1 MRRVSEPSKE
11 PSTLQMNEFAHIP
24 QTTLDTSPTLPARPR
39 RSLLR
44 AVAIAF
50 ASLVAFL
57 LALIL
62 LLLTGLETGP
72 VPLLIGFV
80 LATLPAP
87 VYIALALWIDRYE
100 SEPAWTLVTAFIWGA
115 VVSVFVAA
123 FVNTIGSLI
132 VASLV
137 SDAAGSFYGAVIS
150 APIVEESMK
159 AAALFGLY
167 FWKHDEFDGVI
178 DGIVY
183 ASMVGLGF
191 AMTENIQ
198 YYGSA
203 ALEGGVGG
211 GVVLFV
217 LRGMMAPFSH
227 PLFTSMT
234 GIGLG
239 LASQTKNGLVKFF
252 APACGLMLAM
262 FLHALWNLSASINA
276 ALYFVVYFLIMVP
289 MFVAVLVS
297 IYFALRRE
305 GRIVREQLGHDLE
318 RGRLSQSELEL
329 LSSVRGRMSAS
340 FMALRKGGYRSWR
353 TRREFNRVASELAFH
368 RNRVAQGQ
376 TVRDGAAVEEFYVRQ
391 LTELRGQ
398 FDIS

>member
-1 MRRVSEPSKE
+1 MDEYASIR
-11 PSTLQMNEFAHIP
+11 
-24 QTTLDTSPTLPARPR
+24 QTAFDAPTTVPARPR
-39 RSLLR
+39 RRLLR
-44 AVAIAF
+44 AAAIAF
-50 ASLVAFL
+50 ASLVVLL

-72 VPLLIGFV
+72 VPFLIGFL

-87 VYIALALWIDRYE
+87 VYVALVLWIDRYE
-100 SEPAWTLVTAFIWGA
+100 SEPVWTLVTAFIWGA
-115 VVSVFVAA
+115 VVAVFVAA

-132 VASLV
+132 VASLI
-137 SDAAGSFYGAVIS
+137 SDEAGDFYGAVIS
-150 APIVEESMK
+150 APVVEESMK
-159 AAALFGLY
+159 GAVLFALY

-211 GVVLFV
+211 GLVLFI

-239 LASQTKNGLVKFF
+239 LASQSKSRFVKFF
-252 APACGLMLAM
+252 APAAGLVLAM
-262 FLHALWNLSASINA
+262 LLHSLWNLSAKLSA
-276 ALYFVVYFLIMVP
+276 LLYFVVYFLIMVP

-297 IYFALRRE
+297 IYFALKRE
-305 GRIVREQLGHDLE
+305 GRIVREQLRHDLE
-318 RGRLSQSELEL
+318 HGRLTHAELEL
-329 LSSVRGRMSAS
+329 LASIRGRMGAS
-340 FMALRKGGYRSWR
+340 FRALRRGGYRSWR

-368 RNRVAQGQ
+368 RNRVAQGRA
-376 TVRDGAAVEEFYVRQ
+376 VKDGAAVEEFYVRQ
-391 LTELRGQ
+391 LTELRGR
-398 FDIS
+398 FDIT

>member
-1 MRRVSEPSKE
+1 
-11 PSTLQMNEFAHIP
+11 MNEFAGIP
-24 QTTLDTSPTLPARPR
+24 QTALLPARPR
-39 RSLLR
+39 RRLLR
-44 AVAIAF
+44 AAAIAF
-50 ASLVAFL
+50 ASLVALL
-57 LALIL
+57 LALLL
-62 LLLTGLETGP
+62 LLLTGLETGF
-72 VPLLIGFV
+72 VPLLIGLV

-87 VYIALALWIDRYE
+87 VYVALVLWIDRYE
-100 SEPAWTLVTAFIWGA
+100 SEPAWTLVTAFVWGA
-115 VVSVFVAA
+115 VVAVFVAA

-132 VASLV
+132 VASLI
-137 SDAAGSFYGAVIS
+137 SDEAGSFYGAVIS

-198 YYGSA
+198 YYGGA

-211 GVVLFV
+211 GVTLFI

-239 LASQTKNGLVKFF
+239 LASHARSGFVKFF
-252 APACGLMLAM
+252 APVCGLLLAM
-262 FLHALWNLSASINA
+262 FLHSLWNLSASINA

-297 IYFALRRE
+297 IYFGLRRE
-305 GRIVREQLGHDLE
+305 GRIVREQLGHELQ
-318 RGRLSQSELEL
+318 RGRLTASELEL
-329 LSSVRGRMSAS
+329 LSSVRGRMGAS
-340 FMALRKGGYRSWR
+340 FRALTRGGYRSWR

-368 RNRVAQGQ
+368 RNRVAQGRA
-376 TVRDGAAVEEFYVRQ
+376 VEDGAAVDESYVRQ
-391 LTELRGQ
+391 LSELRGR

>member
-1 MRRVSEPSKE
+1 
-11 PSTLQMNEFAHIP
+11 
-24 QTTLDTSPTLPARPR
+24 
-39 RSLLR
+39 LR
-44 AVAIAF
+44 AVGIAF
-50 ASLVAFL
+50 ALLVVL
-57 LALIL
+57 VLALLL

-72 VPLLIGFV
+72 VPLLIGFL

-87 VYIALALWIDRYE
+87 VYVALALWIDRYE

-115 VVSVFVAA
+115 VVAVFIAA

-132 VASLV
+132 VASLI
-137 SDAAGSFYGAVIS
+137 SDQAGSFYGAVIS

-159 AAALFGLY
+159 AAVLFGLY

-203 ALEGGVGG
+203 ALEGGAGG
-211 GVVLFV
+211 GLVLFI
-217 LRGMMAPFSH
+217 LRGIMAPFSH

-239 LASQTKNGLVKFF
+239 LASQSKSGLVKFF
-252 APACGLMLAM
+252 APACGLVLAM
-262 FLHALWNLSASINA
+262 SLHSLWNLSATLSA

-289 MFVAVLVS
+289 VFVAVLVS

-305 GRIVREQLGHDLE
+305 GRIVREHLRHDLE
-318 RGRLSQSELEL
+318 RGHLTQAELEL
-329 LSSVRGRMSAS
+329 LASIRGRMGAS
-340 FMALRKGGYRSWR
+340 FRALTRGGYRSWR

-368 RNRVAQGQ
+368 RNRVARGC
-376 TVRDGAAVEEFYVRQ
+376 VVKDGAAVEESYVRQ
-391 LTELRGQ
+391 LLELRGR
-398 FDIS
+398 FNVS

>member
-1 MRRVSEPSKE
+1 
-11 PSTLQMNEFAHIP
+11 MNEFAGIP
-24 QTTLDTSPTLPARPR
+24 QTTPAAPAIVPARPR
-39 RSLLR
+39 RRLLR
-44 AVAIAF
+44 AAAIAF
-50 ASLVAFL
+50 ASLVALL
-57 LALIL
+57 LALL
-62 LLLTGLETGP
+62 LLLLMGLETGP
-72 VPLLIGFV
+72 VALLIGLV

-87 VYIALALWIDRYE
+87 LYVALALWIDRYE
-100 SEPAWTLVTAFIWGA
+100 SEPTWTLVTAFIWGA
-115 VVSVFVAA
+115 VGAVFIAS

-137 SDAAGSFYGAVIS
+137 SDEAGNFYGAVIS

-159 AAALFGLY
+159 AAVLFGLY

-211 GVVLFV
+211 SVVLFV

-239 LASQTKNGLVKFF
+239 LASQTKNGLVKIF
-252 APACGLMLAM
+252 APACGLLLAM
-262 FLHALWNLSASINA
+262 FLHSLWNFSASTSA
-276 ALYFVVYFLIMVP
+276 ALYFIVYFLIMVP
-289 MFVAVLVS
+289 TFVAVLVS

-305 GRIVREQLGHDLE
+305 GRIVREQLRHDFE
-318 RGRLSQSELEL
+318 RGRLTESELEL
-329 LSSVRGRMSAS
+329 LSSVRGRMGAS
-340 FMALRKGGYRSWR
+340 YTALKKGGYRSWR

-368 RNRVAQGQ
+368 RNRIAQGR
-376 TVRDGAAVEEFYVRQ
+376 VVEGGAAVEEFYIRQ
-391 LTELRGQ
+391 LSELRGQ
-398 FDIS
+398 FNIS

>member
-1 MRRVSEPSKE
+1 
-11 PSTLQMNEFAHIP
+11 MNEFASIP
-24 QTTLDTSPTLPARPR
+24 QTTHATTPALPARTR
-39 RSLLR
+39 RGFLR
-44 AVAIAF
+44 AAAIAF
-50 ASLVAFL
+50 ASLIALL
-57 LALIL
+57 LALL
-62 LLLTGLETGP
+62 LLLMTGLTTGP
-72 VPLLIGFV
+72 IPLLIGFV

-87 VYIALALWIDRYE
+87 VYIALVLWIDRYE
-100 SEPAWTLVTAFIWGA
+100 SEPVWALVTAFIWGA
-115 VVSVFVAA
+115 VVAVFIAA

-132 VASLV
+132 VASLI
-137 SDAAGSFYGAVIS
+137 SDEAGNFYGAVIS

-159 AAALFGLY
+159 AAALFALY

-203 ALEGGVGG
+203 ALEGGVAG

-217 LRGMMAPFSH
+217 LRGMLAPFSH

-239 LASQTKNGLVKFF
+239 LASQTRNRLVKFL

-262 FLHALWNLSASINA
+262 FLHSLWNFSASTGA
-276 ALYFVVYFLIMVP
+276 AFYFVVYFLIMVP

-305 GRIVREQLGHDLE
+305 GRIVREQLRHDLE
-318 RGRLSQSELEL
+318 RGRLTQSELDM
-329 LSSVRGRMSAS
+329 LSSVRGRMRAS
-340 FMALRKGGYRSWR
+340 FRALTKGGYRSWR

-368 RNRVAQGQ
+368 RNRVALGRA
-376 TVRDGAAVEEFYVRQ
+376 VRDGAAVEEFYIRQ
-391 LTELRGQ
+391 LSELRGQ
-398 FDIS
+398 FNIS

>member
-1 MRRVSEPSKE
+1 
-11 PSTLQMNEFAHIP
+11 MNEFAGIP
-24 QTTLDTSPTLPARPR
+24 HTPHAAAHAAMPTRPR

-44 AVAIAF
+44 AAAIIF
-50 ASLVAFL
+50 ASLVALL
-57 LALIL
+57 LALL
-62 LLLTGLETGP
+62 LLLLMGLQTGP

-80 LATLPAP
+80 LATLPVP
-87 VYIALALWIDRYE
+87 LYVSLALWIDRYE
-100 SEPAWTLVTAFIWGA
+100 SEPTWTLVTAFTWGA
-115 VVSVFVAA
+115 VVAVFIAA

-137 SDAAGSFYGAVIS
+137 NDEAGNLFGAVIS
-150 APIVEESMK
+150 APIVEESAK
-159 AAALFGLY
+159 AAVLFGLY

-203 ALEGGVGG
+203 ALEGGIEGG
-211 GVVLFV
+211 LMLFI
-217 LRGMMAPFSH
+217 LRGMLAPFSH

-239 LASQTKNGLVKFF
+239 LATQTKNRLVKFA
-252 APACGLMLAM
+252 APALGLLLAM
-262 FLHALWNLSASINA
+262 FLHSLWNLSASINA
-276 ALYFVVYFLIMVP
+276 ALYFIVYFLIMVP

-305 GRIVREQLGHDLE
+305 GRIVREHLRHDLE
-318 RGRLSQSELEL
+318 HGRLTPAELEML
-329 LSSVRGRMSAS
+329 ASVSGRMGAS
-340 FMALRKGGYRSWR
+340 FRAFTRGGYRSWR

-368 RNRVAQGQ
+368 RNRVAQGR
-376 TVRDGAAVEEFYVRQ
+376 VVKDGAAVEELYVRQ

-398 FDIS
+398 FNIS

>member
-1 MRRVSEPSKE
+1 G
-11 PSTLQMNEFAHIP
+11 IP
-24 QTTLDTSPTLPARPR
+24 QTTLATSPTLPAQPR

-44 AVAIAF
+44 AAGIAF
-50 ASLVAFL
+50 ASLVALL
-57 LALIL
+57 LALLL

-72 VPLLIGFV
+72 VALLIGLV

-87 VYIALALWIDRYE
+87 VYVALVLWIDRYE

-115 VVSVFVAA
+115 VGAVFIAA

-132 VASLV
+132 VASLI
-137 SDAAGSFYGAVIS
+137 SDEAGSFYGAVIS

-183 ASMVGLGF
+183 AAMVGLGF

-198 YYGSA
+198 YYGKA
-203 ALEGGVGG
+203 ALAGGVGESL
-211 GVVLFV
+211 VVFV

-239 LASQTKNGLVKFF
+239 LASQTKSGLVKFF
-252 APACGLMLAM
+252 APACGLLLAM
-262 FLHALWNLSASINA
+262 FLHSLWNLSASINA
-276 ALYFVVYFLIMVP
+276 GLYFIVYFLIMVP
-289 MFVAVLVS
+289 VFVGVLVS
-297 IYFALRRE
+297 IYFGLRRE
-305 GRIVREQLGHDLE
+305 GRIVREHLAHDLE
-318 RGRLSQSELEL
+318 RGRLTQAELEL
-329 LSSVRGRMSAS
+329 LASVRGRMGAS
-340 FMALRKGGYRSWR
+340 FKALTGGGYRLWR

-368 RNRVAQGQ
+368 RNRVAQGK
-376 TVRDGAAVEEFYVRQ
+376 VVKDGAAVEEFYVRQ
-391 LTELRGQ
+391 LSELRAR

>member
-1 MRRVSEPSKE
+1 
-11 PSTLQMNEFAHIP
+11 MNEFAGIP
-24 QTTLDTSPTLPARPR
+24 QTALPVATTLPAQPR

-44 AVAIAF
+44 AAVIAF
-50 ASLVAFL
+50 ASLVALL
-57 LALIL
+57 LALLL
-62 LLLTGLETGP
+62 LLLTGLETGL
-72 VPLLIGFV
+72 VPLLIGLV

-87 VYIALALWIDRYE
+87 VYVALVLWIDRYE
-100 SEPAWTLVTAFIWGA
+100 SEPVWTLVTAFIWGA
-115 VVSVFVAA
+115 VVAVFIAA

-132 VASLV
+132 VASLIN
-137 SDAAGSFYGAVIS
+137 DEAGSFYGAVIS

-211 GVVLFV
+211 GVTLFV

-239 LASQTKNGLVKFF
+239 LASGARSGFVKFF
-252 APACGLMLAM
+252 APACGFLLAI
-262 FLHALWNLSASINA
+262 FLHSLWNLSASINA

-289 MFVAVLVS
+289 MFIAVLVS
-297 IYFALRRE
+297 IYFGLRRE
-305 GRIVREQLGHDLE
+305 GRIVRRHLSHDLE
-318 RGRLSQSELEL
+318 RGRLTQSELEL
-329 LSSVRGRMSAS
+329 LSSVRGRMGAS
-340 FMALRKGGYRSWR
+340 FRALKSGGYRSWR

-368 RNRVAQGQ
+368 RNRVAEG
-376 TVRDGAAVEEFYVRQ
+376 RAGENGAAVEESYVRQ
-391 LTELRGQ
+391 LSELRGR
-398 FDIS
+398 FNLS

>member
-1 MRRVSEPSKE
+1 
-11 PSTLQMNEFAHIP
+11 MNEFAGIP
-24 QTTLDTSPTLPARPR
+24 HTPIQAAPAAVALPARPR

-44 AVAIAF
+44 WAGIVSI
-50 ASLVAFL
+50 SLVGLL
-57 LALIL
+57 LALL
-62 LLLTGLETGP
+62 LLLMTGLETGP

-80 LATLPAP
+80 LATLPVP
-87 VYIALALWIDRYE
+87 LYVALVLWIDRYE
-100 SEPAWTLVTAFIWGA
+100 SEPVWTLVTAFAWGA
-115 VVSVFVAA
+115 IGAVFIAA
-123 FVNTIGSLI
+123 FVNTLGSLV

-137 SDAAGSFYGAVIS
+137 SDEAGNFFGAVVS

-159 AAALFGLY
+159 AAVLFGLY

-198 YYGSA
+198 YYGGA
-203 ALEGGVGG
+203 ALQGGVGG
-211 GVVLFV
+211 GLALFI

-239 LASQTKNGLVKFF
+239 LATQTKNRLVKFA
-252 APACGLMLAM
+252 APALGLLLAM
-262 FLHALWNLSASINA
+262 FLHSLWNLSASINA
-276 ALYFVVYFLIMVP
+276 ALYFIVYFLIMVP

-297 IYFALRRE
+297 IYFALKRE
-305 GRIVREQLGHDLE
+305 GRIVREHLRRDLE
-318 RGRLSQSELEL
+318 HGRLTPAELDL
-329 LSSVRGRMSAS
+329 LASVRGRMGAS
-340 FMALRKGGYRSWR
+340 FKALTQGGYRSWR

-368 RNRVAQGQ
+368 RNRIAQG
-376 TVRDGAAVEEFYVRQ
+376 VAVKDGAAVEELYVRQ

-398 FDIS
+398 SGIS

>member
-1 MRRVSEPSKE
+1 
-11 PSTLQMNEFAHIP
+11 MNEFAGIP
-24 QTTLDTSPTLPARPR
+24 HTPLVAPAVVAARPR

-44 AVAIAF
+44 GAAIVFAV
-50 ASLVAFL
+50 LVALL
-57 LALIL
+57 LALLL
-62 LLLTGLETGP
+62 LLLTGLQTGP

-80 LATLPAP
+80 LATLPVP
-87 VYIALALWIDRYE
+87 LYVALVLWIDRYE
-100 SEPAWTLVTAFIWGA
+100 SEPVWALVTAFAWGA
-115 VVSVFVAA
+115 IVAVFIAL
-123 FVNTIGSLI
+123 FFNTLSSFI

-137 SDAAGSFYGAVIS
+137 NDEAGSFFGAVFS
-150 APIVEESMK
+150 APIVEESAK
-159 AAALFGLY
+159 AAVLFGLY

-203 ALEGGVGG
+203 ALAGGLGEGLL
-211 GVVLFV
+211 LFV
-217 LRGMMAPFSH
+217 LRGMLAPFSH

-239 LASQTKNGLVKFF
+239 LATQTKNRLVKFA
-252 APACGLMLAM
+252 APACGLLLAM
-262 FLHALWNLSASINA
+262 FLHSLWNLSASVNA
-276 ALYFVVYFLIMVP
+276 GLYFIVYFLIMVP

-305 GRIVREQLGHDLE
+305 GRIVREHLRHDLE
-318 RGRLSQSELEL
+318 HGRLTQSEVDVLA
-329 LSSVRGRMSAS
+329 SVRGRMGAS
-340 FMALRKGGYRSWR
+340 FRALTRGGYRSWR

-368 RNRVAQGQ
+368 RNRVAQGRA
-376 TVRDGAAVEEFYVRQ
+376 VSDGAAVEALYVRQ

-398 FDIS
+398 FNIS

>member
-1 MRRVSEPSKE
+1 
-11 PSTLQMNEFAHIP
+11 MNEFAHIP
-24 QTTLDTSPTLPARPR
+24 QAALDATPALPARPR
-39 RSLLR
+39 RNLLR
-44 AVAIAF
+44 AAVIAF
-50 ASLVAFL
+50 VSLVVLL
-57 LALIL
+57 LALL
-62 LLLTGLETGP
+62 LLLMTGLETGP
-72 VPLLIGFV
+72 VALLIGFV

-100 SEPAWTLVTAFIWGA
+100 SEPTWTLVTAFIWGA

-123 FVNTIGSLI
+123 FVNSIGSLI
-132 VASLV
+132 VASLI
-137 SDAAGSFYGAVIS
+137 SDEAGSFYGAVIS

-159 AAALFGLY
+159 AAVLFALY

-203 ALEGGVGG
+203 ALEGGIGG
-211 GVVLFV
+211 GVVLFI

-239 LASQTKNGLVKFF
+239 LASQTKHGAVKFF
-252 APACGLMLAM
+252 APACGLVLAM

-305 GRIVREQLGHDLE
+305 GRIVREHLGHDME
-318 RGRLSQSELEL
+318 RGRLSLSELEL
-329 LSSVRGRMSAS
+329 LSSVRGRMGAS
-340 FMALRKGGYRSWR
+340 YRALRKGGYSSWR

-368 RNRVAQGQ
+368 RNRMAQGQ
-376 TVRDGAAVEEFYVRQ
+376 AVKDGAIVEELYVRQ
-391 LTELRGQ
+391 LAELRGR

>member
-1 MRRVSEPSKE
+1 
-11 PSTLQMNEFAHIP
+11 MNEFAGSP
-24 QTTLDTSPTLPARPR
+24 QTTPAAATIVPARPR

-44 AVAIAF
+44 AAAITF
-50 ASLVAFL
+50 ASLVALL
-57 LALIL
+57 LALLL

-72 VPLLIGFV
+72 VALLIGLV

-87 VYIALALWIDRYE
+87 LYIALVLWIDRYE
-100 SEPAWTLVTAFIWGA
+100 SEPVWTLVTAFIWGA
-115 VVSVFVAA
+115 VVAVFVAS

-137 SDAAGSFYGAVIS
+137 NDEAGNFYGAVIS

-198 YYGSA
+198 YYGKA

-211 GVVLFV
+211 GIVLFV

-239 LASQTKNGLVKFF
+239 LASQTKSGLVKIF
-252 APACGLMLAM
+252 APACGLLLAM
-262 FLHALWNLSASINA
+262 FLHSLWNFSASTSA
-276 ALYFVVYFLIMVP
+276 ALYFIVYFLIMVP
-289 MFVAVLVS
+289 TFVAVLVS

-305 GRIVREQLGHDLE
+305 GRIVREQLRHDLV
-318 RGRLSQSELEL
+318 RGRLTESELEL

-340 FMALRKGGYRSWR
+340 FTALTKGGYRSWR

-368 RNRVAQGQ
+368 RNRVAQGR
-376 TVRDGAAVEEFYVRQ
+376 VVEGGAAVEEFYIRQ
-391 LTELRGQ
+391 LSELRGQ
-398 FDIS
+398 FNIT

>member
-1 MRRVSEPSKE
+1 
-11 PSTLQMNEFAHIP
+11 MNEFASIP
-24 QTTLDTSPTLPARPR
+24 QTPPVTASMLQARPR
-39 RSLLR
+39 RRLLR
-44 AVAIAF
+44 GAAIAF

-57 LALIL
+57 LALLL

-87 VYIALALWIDRYE
+87 VYVALVLWIDRYE
-100 SEPAWTLVTAFIWGA
+100 SEPVWTLVTAFVWGA
-115 VVSVFVAA
+115 VVAVFIAA

-132 VASLV
+132 VASLI
-137 SDAAGSFYGAVIS
+137 SDEAGNFYGAVIS

-159 AAALFGLY
+159 AVVLFGLY

-211 GVVLFV
+211 GMVLFV

-239 LASQTKNGLVKFF
+239 LASQSKSGLVKFF
-252 APACGLMLAM
+252 APACGLLLAM

-289 MFVAVLVS
+289 TFVAVLVS

-305 GRIVREQLGHDLE
+305 GRIVREQLRHDLE
-318 RGRLSQSELEL
+318 RGRLSASELEL
-329 LSSVRGRMSAS
+329 LASVRGRMGAS
-340 FMALRKGGYRSWR
+340 FKALTKGGYRSWR

-368 RNRVAQGQ
+368 RNRVAQGRA
-376 TVRDGAAVEEFYVRQ
+376 VEDGAAIEEFYVRQ
-391 LTELRGQ
+391 LSELRGQ
-398 FDIS
+398 SNAS

>member
-1 MRRVSEPSKE
+1 
-11 PSTLQMNEFAHIP
+11 MNEFAGIP
-24 QTTLDTSPTLPARPR
+24 PQPLQTAPAAALPARPR

-44 AVAIAF
+44 WVAIVSIA
-50 ASLVAFL
+50 LVALL
-57 LALIL
+57 LALL
-62 LLLTGLETGP
+62 LLLMTGLETGP

-80 LATLPAP
+80 LATLPVP
-87 VYIALALWIDRYE
+87 LYVALVLWIDRYE
-100 SEPAWTLVTAFIWGA
+100 SEPTWTLVTAFTWGA
-115 VVSVFVAA
+115 VGAVFIAA
-123 FVNTIGSLI
+123 FVNTIGSLV

-137 SDAAGSFYGAVIS
+137 NAEAGDFFGAVVS

-159 AAALFGLY
+159 AAVLFGLF
-167 FWKHDEFDGVI
+167 FWKRDEFDGVI

-183 ASMVGLGF
+183 AAMVGLGF

-198 YYGSA
+198 YYGRA
-203 ALEGGVGG
+203 ALQGGVGDG
-211 GVVLFV
+211 LILFI

-239 LASQTKNGLVKFF
+239 LATHTKNGFVRFF
-252 APACGLMLAM
+252 APALGLLLAM
-262 FLHALWNLSASINA
+262 FLHSLWNFSASISA
-276 ALYFVVYFLIMVP
+276 GLYFIVYFLIMVP

-305 GRIVREQLGHDLE
+305 GRIVREHLRHDLE
-318 RGRLSQSELEL
+318 HGRLTPAELDL
-329 LSSVRGRMSAS
+329 LASVRGRMGAS
-340 FMALRKGGYRSWR
+340 FRALQRGGYRSWR

-368 RNRVAQGQ
+368 RNRVAQG
-376 TVRDGAAVEEFYVRQ
+376 VAVGDGEAVEAFYVRQ

-398 FDIS
+398 SEIS

>member
-1 MRRVSEPSKE
+1 
-11 PSTLQMNEFAHIP
+11 MNDFAGIP
-24 QTTLDTSPTLPARPR
+24 QTALSGAPTLPARPR
-39 RSLLR
+39 RNLLR
-44 AVAIAF
+44 AAVITF
-50 ASLVAFL
+50 AALVALL

-72 VPLLIGFV
+72 VALLIGLV

-87 VYIALALWIDRYE
+87 IYVALVLWIDRYE
-100 SEPAWTLVTAFIWGA
+100 SEPVWTLVTAFIWGA
-115 VVSVFVAA
+115 VVAVFVAA

-132 VASLV
+132 VASLI
-137 SDAAGSFYGAVIS
+137 SNEAGSFYGAVIS

-167 FWKHDEFDGVI
+167 FWRHEEFDGVI

-211 GVVLFV
+211 GVTLFV

-239 LASQTKNGLVKFF
+239 LASQSKSGLVKFF
-252 APACGLMLAM
+252 APACGLGLAI
-262 FLHALWNLSASINA
+262 FLHALWNLSASVSA

-297 IYFALRRE
+297 IYFALKRE
-305 GRIVREQLGHDLE
+305 GRIVREQLRHDLE
-318 RGRLSQSELEL
+318 RGYLTESELEIL
-329 LSSVRGRMSAS
+329 ASVRGRMHAS
-340 FMALRKGGYRSWR
+340 FKALTKGGYRSWR

-368 RNRVAQGQ
+368 RNRVAQGHA
-376 TVRDGAAVEEFYVRQ
+376 VRDGAAVEELYIRQ
-391 LTELRGQ
+391 LSELRGQ
-398 FDIS
+398 FNIL

>member
-1 MRRVSEPSKE
+1 
-11 PSTLQMNEFAHIP
+11 MNEYAGIPHTPFAAP
-24 QTTLDTSPTLPARPR
+24 APPARAR

-44 AVAIAF
+44 GAAIAF
-50 ASLVAFL
+50 ASLVALL

-80 LATLPAP
+80 LATLPVP
-87 VYIALALWIDRYE
+87 LYVALVLWIDRYE
-100 SEPAWTLVTAFIWGA
+100 SEPVWTLVTAFIWGA
-115 VVSVFVAA
+115 VVAVFIAA
-123 FVNTIGSLI
+123 FVNTISSLI

-137 SDAAGSFYGAVIS
+137 NDEAGSFFGAVVS
-150 APIVEESMK
+150 APIVEESAK
-159 AAALFGLY
+159 AAVLFGLY

-198 YYGSA
+198 YYGKA

-211 GVVLFV
+211 GMTLFI
-217 LRGMMAPFSH
+217 LRGMLAPFSH

-239 LASQTKNGLVKFF
+239 LATQTKSRLAKFF
-252 APACGLMLAM
+252 FPALGLLLAM
-262 FLHALWNLSASINA
+262 LLHSLWNLSASINA
-276 ALYFVVYFLIMVP
+276 ALYFIVYFLIMVP
-289 MFVAVLVS
+289 VFVAVLVS

-305 GRIVREQLGHDLE
+305 GRIVREHLRHDLE
-318 RGRLSQSELEL
+318 HGRLTQLEVEMLASIRGRT
-329 LSSVRGRMSAS
+329 GAS
-340 FMALRKGGYRSWR
+340 FRALTSGGYRSWR

-368 RNRVAQGQ
+368 RNRIAQGQ
-376 TVRDGAAVEEFYVRQ
+376 AVKDGAAVEALYVRQ

-398 FDIS
+398 SNIS

>member
-1 MRRVSEPSKE
+1 
-11 PSTLQMNEFAHIP
+11 MNEFAGIP
-24 QTTLDTSPTLPARPR
+24 QTTLATAPTLPAQPR

-44 AVAIAF
+44 AAAIAF
-50 ASLVAFL
+50 ASLVALL
-57 LALIL
+57 LALL
-62 LLLTGLETGP
+62 LLLLMGLETGP
-72 VPLLIGFV
+72 VGLLIGFV

-87 VYIALALWIDRYE
+87 IYVSLVLWIDRYE
-100 SEPAWTLVTAFIWGA
+100 SEPAWTLVTAFVWGA
-115 VVSVFVAA
+115 VVAVFVAA

-132 VASLV
+132 VASLI
-137 SDAAGSFYGAVIS
+137 SDEAGSFYGAVIS

-203 ALEGGVGG
+203 ALEGGLGG
-211 GVVLFV
+211 GVMLFV

-239 LASQTKNGLVKFF
+239 LASQTKNGFVKFF
-252 APACGLMLAM
+252 APACGLLLAM
-262 FLHALWNLSASINA
+262 FLHSLWNFSASMSVV
-276 ALYFVVYFLIMVP
+276 LYFIVYFLIMVP

-297 IYFALRRE
+297 IYFGLRRE
-305 GRIVREQLGHDLE
+305 GRIVREQLRHDLE
-318 RGRLSQSELEL
+318 RGRLTQSELEL
-329 LSSVRGRMSAS
+329 LSSMRGRMGAS
-340 FMALRKGGYRSWR
+340 FTALTKGGYRSWR
-353 TRREFNRVASELAFH
+353 TRRKFNRVASELAFH
-368 RNRVAQGQ
+368 RNRIAQGQ
-376 TVRDGAAVEEFYVRQ
+376 VVKDGAAVEEFYVRQ
-391 LTELRGQ
+391 LSELRGQ
-398 FDIS
+398 FNIS

>member
-1 MRRVSEPSKE
+1 
-11 PSTLQMNEFAHIP
+11 MNEFAGIP
-24 QTTLDTSPTLPARPR
+24 HTPLQAAPVAAALPARPR

-44 AVAIAF
+44 WAGIVAVA
-50 ASLVAFL
+50 LVALL
-57 LALIL
+57 LALL
-62 LLLTGLETGP
+62 LLLMTGLETGP

-80 LATLPAP
+80 LATLPVP
-87 VYIALALWIDRYE
+87 LYVALVLWIDRYE
-100 SEPAWTLVTAFIWGA
+100 SEPVWTLVTAFAWGA
-115 VVSVFVAA
+115 IGAVFIAA
-123 FVNTIGSLI
+123 FVNTLGSLV

-137 SDAAGSFYGAVIS
+137 SDEAGNFFGAVVS

-159 AAALFGLY
+159 AAVLFGLY
-167 FWKHDEFDGVI
+167 FWKQDEFDGVI

-203 ALEGGVGG
+203 ALQGGVGG
-211 GVVLFV
+211 GLALFI

-239 LASQTKNGLVKFF
+239 LATQTKNGFVKFL
-252 APACGLMLAM
+252 APVLGLMLAM
-262 FLHALWNLSASINA
+262 ILHSLWNLSASINA
-276 ALYFVVYFLIMVP
+276 ALYFIVYFLIMVP

-297 IYFALRRE
+297 IYFALKRE
-305 GRIVREQLGHDLE
+305 GRIVREHLRYDLE
-318 RGRLSQSELEL
+318 HGRLTPAELEL
-329 LSSVRGRMSAS
+329 LASIRGRMGAS
-340 FMALRKGGYRSWR
+340 FRALQKGGYRSWR

-368 RNRVAQGQ
+368 RNRIAQGAL
-376 TVRDGAAVEEFYVRQ
+376 VKDGAAVEELYVRQ

-398 FDIS
+398 SGIS

>member
-1 MRRVSEPSKE
+1 MS
-11 PSTLQMNEFAHIP
+11 EFAGIP
-24 QTTLDTSPTLPARPR
+24 HTPLVAPAPPAARPR

-44 AVAIAF
+44 WAGLVF
-50 ASLVAFL
+50 VSLVVLL
-57 LALIL
+57 LALLL

-72 VPLLIGFV
+72 VPFLIGFV
-80 LATLPAP
+80 LATLPVP
-87 VYIALALWIDRYE
+87 IYVSLVLWIDRYE
-100 SEPAWTLVTAFIWGA
+100 SEPVWTLVTAFIWGA
-115 VVSVFVAA
+115 VVAVFIAA

-132 VASLV
+132 VASLI
-137 SDAAGSFYGAVIS
+137 SNEAGDFFGAVIS
-150 APIVEESMK
+150 APIIEESMK
-159 AAALFGLY
+159 AAVLFGLY
-167 FWKHDEFDGVI
+167 FWKFDEFDGVV

-211 GVVLFV
+211 GLFLFI
-217 LRGMMAPFSH
+217 LRGMLAPFSH

-239 LASQTKNGLVKFF
+239 LASQTTNRAVKFF
-252 APACGLMLAM
+252 APALGLMLAM
-262 FLHALWNLSASINA
+262 FLHSLWNLSASINA
-276 ALYFVVYFLIMVP
+276 GLYFIVYFLIMVP

-305 GRIVREQLGHDLE
+305 GRIVREHLRHDLE
-318 RGRLSQSELEL
+318 QGRLTQAELDL
-329 LSSVRGRMSAS
+329 LSSVRGRTGAS
-340 FMALRKGGYRSWR
+340 FRALTKGGYRSWR
-353 TRREFNRVASELAFH
+353 TRKQFNRVASELAFH
-368 RNRVAQGQ
+368 RNRVARGLA
-376 TVRDGAAVEEFYVRQ
+376 VGDGAAVEASYVRQ

-398 FDIS
+398 FNIS

>member
-1 MRRVSEPSKE
+1 
-11 PSTLQMNEFAHIP
+11 MNEFASIP
-24 QTTLDTSPTLPARPR
+24 QPAPAVSVLQARPR
-39 RSLLR
+39 RRLLR
-44 AVAIAF
+44 AAAVAF

-57 LALIL
+57 LALL
-62 LLLTGLETGP
+62 LLLMTGLETGL

-87 VYIALALWIDRYE
+87 VYVALVLWIDRYE
-100 SEPAWTLVTAFIWGA
+100 SEPVWTLVTAFVWGA
-115 VVSVFVAA
+115 VVAVFIAA

-132 VASLV
+132 VASLI
-137 SDAAGSFYGAVIS
+137 SDEAGSFYGAVIS

-159 AAALFGLY
+159 AVVLFALY
-167 FWKHDEFDGVI
+167 FWKHEEFDGVI

-203 ALEGGVGG
+203 ALEGGIGG

-239 LASQTKNGLVKFF
+239 LASQSKSGLVKFF

-276 ALYFVVYFLIMVP
+276 ALYFIVYFLIMVP
-289 MFVAVLVS
+289 TFVAVLVS

-305 GRIVREQLGHDLE
+305 GRIVREQLRHDLD
-318 RGRLSQSELEL
+318 RGRLTESELEL
-329 LSSVRGRMSAS
+329 LASVRGRMGAS
-340 FMALRKGGYRSWR
+340 FNALTKGGYRSWR

-368 RNRVAQGQ
+368 RNRVAQGR
-376 TVRDGAAVEEFYVRQ
+376 TIEDGAAIEEFYVRQ
-391 LTELRGQ
+391 LSELRGQ
-398 FDIS
+398 SNAS